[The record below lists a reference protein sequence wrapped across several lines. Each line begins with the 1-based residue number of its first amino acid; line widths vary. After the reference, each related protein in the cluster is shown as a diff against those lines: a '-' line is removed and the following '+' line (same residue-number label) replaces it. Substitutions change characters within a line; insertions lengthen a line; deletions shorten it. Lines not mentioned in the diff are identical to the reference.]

1 MAHTS
6 AGEQIGARGEFGLR
20 VGDRVA
26 PAAGSWQERAPSDQP
41 PRGGAR
47 QRIGS
52 ATHDRGEAQRIAK
65 KSQDD
70 SSGARDDGFVEAP
83 ARSTNAGNFA
93 IGNKDDPPSSTVK
106 DFFRSCR
113 RGASFDG
120 GTKRRAPDGIPAALN

>member
-6 AGEQIGARGEFGLR
+6 AGEQFGAQGEFGLA
-20 VGDRVA
+20 VCDPVA
-26 PAAGSWQERAPSDQP
+26 AASGSWKERTPSDQP
-41 PRGGAR
+41 PRGGAS

-52 ATHDRGEAQRIAK
+52 ASHDRGEAQRIAK

-70 SSGARDDGFVEAP
+70 SRGARNGRFVEAP
-83 ARSTNAGNFA
+83 ARSTIADSFA

-113 RGASFDG
+113 R
-120 GTKRRAPDGIPAALN
+120 